1 MQFDRL
7 KRRKFIMLGS
17 AAAASV
23 AVDMGGPSIGKF
35 ATLHD
40 AREALAT
47 RR

>member
-1 MQFDRL
+1 VIG
-7 KRRKFIMLGS
+7 RREFITMLGG

-23 AVDMGGPSIGKF
+23 AVDMGGPTIGKF

>member
-1 MQFDRL
+1 VI
-7 KRRKFIMLGS
+7 RRRAFITLLGS

-23 AVDMGGPSIGKF
+23 AVDMSGPTITKF

>member
-1 MQFDRL
+1 V
-7 KRRKFIMLGS
+7 RRRAFITLLGS

-23 AVDMGGPSIGKF
+23 AVDMSGPTIGKF

-40 AREALAT
+40 AREALAQA

>member
-1 MQFDRL
+1 MI
-7 KRRKFIMLGS
+7 RRRAFITLLGS

-23 AVDMGGPSIGKF
+23 AVDMSGPTITKF

>member
-1 MQFDRL
+1 V
-7 KRRKFIMLGS
+7 RRRAFITLLGS

-23 AVDMGGPSIGKF
+23 AVDMSGPTITKF

>member
-1 MQFDRL
+1 MLDTGRRQFITL
-7 KRRKFIMLGS
+7 LGGV
-17 AAAASV
+17 AAASV
-23 AVDMGGPSIGKF
+23 AVDMSGPTITKF